1 MTKSEAMRRLIRV
14 CEGNTVRYINLDR
27 VNVIAEYADSVIFAY
42 ADGATAECHG
52 RLEDYLDDD
61 EDDDEW
67 YDCPDDDEGG
77 EDDDTY
83 GLFDWDEELAV
94 ADRRLSFSDAID
106 SLEMSNRAANALKR
120 AGIYTVEQL
129 QQCSLES
136 LTRAP
141 GIGKKTA
148 KEIEYAVERSRR

>member
-1 MTKSEAMRRLIRV
+1 MRRLIRV
-14 CEGNTVRYINLDR
+14 PGDDGTTRYINLDR

-52 RLEDYLDDD
+52 HLEDYFD

-67 YDCPDDDEGG
+67 YDFPGDDEGDEDG
-77 EDDDTY
+77 EIYGLWDDDC
-83 GLFDWDEELAV
+83 DEEPEI
-94 ADRRLSFSDAID
+94 RLTANLTQSFQDTID

-120 AGIYTVEQL
+120 AGIYTVTQL